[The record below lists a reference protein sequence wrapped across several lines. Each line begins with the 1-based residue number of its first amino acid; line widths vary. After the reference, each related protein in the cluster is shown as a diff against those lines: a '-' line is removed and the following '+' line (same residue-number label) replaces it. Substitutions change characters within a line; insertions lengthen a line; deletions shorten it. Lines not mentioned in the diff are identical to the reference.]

1 MIVIYE
7 SHILFE
13 SKTWTCL
20 HKGDLIIHATIV
32 SALVPCGITG
42 STCRKSPPKIITLP
56 PNRSSTPVMSLNVR
70 YKASNAYRLV
80 IGASSH
86 MITIVRR
93 INSAKSD
100 CLLIEQI
107 DVGSGFSGILNL
119 ECVVL
124 PPGMRVVAIPNVVVV
139 SAMHHLLRN
148 DANSDRYKYVL
159 PIPLGPS
166 KKNTLLSP
174 RSITPLI
181 SLKAKD
187 R

>member
-1 MIVIYE
+1 
-7 SHILFE
+7 
-13 SKTWTCL
+13 
-20 HKGDLIIHATIV
+20 
-32 SALVPCGITG
+32 
-42 STCRKSPPKIITLP
+42 
-56 PNRSSTPVMSLNVR
+56 
-70 YKASNAYRLV
+70 
-80 IGASSH
+80 
-86 MITIVRR
+86 MITIARR

-159 PIPLGPS
+159 PVPPGPS